1 MSRIYSFKEA
11 GQDLDFTIAD
21 MVEGIL
27 EQAKGGSVRVKQSR
41 QTDALSKLMSTFH
54 DILKQSSKLHAAIS
68 HFPCALL
75 ERPTVIPRVL
85 FQRPIQIL
93 FAPSVLSTVYFF

>member
-11 GQDLDFTIAD
+11 GQDLDLTIAD

-41 QTDALSKLMSTFH
+41 QTDASCQQVMTS
-54 DILKQSSKLHAAIS
+54 LKASEES
-68 HFPCALL
+68 P
-75 ERPTVIPRVL
+75 
-85 FQRPIQIL
+85 
-93 FAPSVLSTVYFF
+93 